1 MVFSE
6 SAQNAYR
13 HITKLGSKKLSE
25 FVELTGPIEIPTR
38 YGDDY
43 LLGLAQI
50 VVGQQLSNQAARSIW
65 KRLSSRYQ
73 DRLTLIDALR
83 SAETADTGLSASKR
97 RTLSELMH
105 LGDEWIRDVSNQN
118 ESQREKSLLTIWGLG
133 PWSVAMWE
141 LFVLQSTDQWSNKDL
156 ILNRVS
162 EIFSQDARV
171 ERSEFIRKGSPF
183 RSYLALYCWRFNDAQ
198 RAAK

>member
-1 MVFSE
+1 MVFSD
-6 SAQNAYR
+6 SAQNAYH
-13 HITKLGSKKLSE
+13 HITKLGSKKLSD
-25 FVELTGPIEIPTR
+25 FVESTGPIEIPTR

-43 LLGLAQI
+43 LLGLARI
-50 VVGQQLSNQAARSIW
+50 VVGQQLSNHAARSIW
-65 KRLSSRYQ
+65 ERLSSRYP
-73 DRLTLIDALR
+73 DRLTLLDALR
-83 SAETADTGLSASKR
+83 SPETPDTGLSASKR

-105 LGDEWIRDVSNQN
+105 LGDEWIREISKQP
-118 ESQREKSLLTIWGLG
+118 EPQRQQALLAIWGLG

-141 LFVLQSTDQWSNKDL
+141 LFVLQSTDQWSDKDL

-162 EIFSQDARV
+162 EIFSRDAMI
-171 ERSEFIRKGSPF
+171 ERSDFIKKGSPF